1 MQVALQFGI
10 ALGTGLLTCDTLAQ
24 AEARSGQDGHN
35 KGAEAAAAALLQID
49 AARQLGAVVM
59 GTSAGRRPRT
69 ASRVAAV
76 QALFQSEQAQDNP
89 ETVIDQFVRHRLG
102 ELPGTGGFEDGR
114 VPDAEVPLFA
124 RIVRAAVAQQDTI
137 DRMLAEALPADW
149 PLARIDPVLRALMRA
164 GAAELAMADGPPA
177 KVVINE
183 YLDVARGFFTGARA
197 GHGERGAGPAGA
209 AVAAGRVRRH
219 EETIE

>member
-1 MQVALQFGI
+1 MA
-10 ALGTGLLTCDTLAQ
+10 
-24 AEARSGQDGHN
+24 
-35 KGAEAAAAALLQID
+35 
-49 AARQLGAVVM
+49 
-59 GTSAGRRPRT
+59 SAPPKPPRRTRT

-76 QALFQSEQAQDNP
+76 QALFQAEQGPENP

-124 RIVRAAVAQQDTI
+124 RIVRSAVRQQDTI
-137 DRMLAEALPADW
+137 DRMMSESLPPDW
-149 PLARIDPVLRALMRA
+149 PLTRIDPVLRAVLRA

-183 YLDVARGFFTGARA
+183 YLDVARGFFEGAEPGLANAVLDRLA
-197 GHGERGAGPAGA
+197 RLLRPADFA
-209 AVAAGRVRRH
+209 A
-219 EETIE
+219 